1 MRVAPGGSA
10 PLFPSA
16 PRLGRL
22 QVGTGKQARQS
33 NRNPKRMAEL
43 GLTGYGLERFAFT
56 GNAKDWIERIEELA
70 EVGASRLWISTEVG
84 DLDREVHYMSV
95 FTGEVMPHFR

>member
-33 NRNPKRMAEL
+33 NRNPKRMTEL
-43 GLTGYGLERFAFT
+43 GLTGY
-56 GNAKDWIERIEELA
+56 AKDWIDRIGELA
-70 EVGASRLWISTEVG
+70 DAGASRLWISTEVG
-84 DLDREVHYMSV
+84 DLDREVHYMRV